1 MQAVKGM
8 RDFYPQDYRIREWL
22 FQIFREAS
30 LKSGFEFYDA
40 SVVEHEELYVRKAG
54 EEITEQLYTF
64 EDKSG
69 RKIALRPEMTPT
81 LARMVIAQYRQL
93 PGRLKWA
100 AIAQCFR
107 YERMTRGRKREHYQ
121 WNLDV
126 LGDESQFAELELL
139 TTAIHALES
148 MGLSSNEVKLRISN
162 RNLLADVLT
171 GLGVDKS
178 DHIKVFLQIDKLGKM
193 EDSALIEALVKEG
206 IPQTLALRVLEVVQL
221 KSLDEVSALVIELN
235 APKQGL
241 NQIKE
246 LFSLLNH
253 YGFSDWLVFDFS
265 IVRGLAY
272 YTGTVFE
279 FFDASRGLRAIA
291 GGGRYDHLI
300 QNLADIDL
308 SDKAKGSISMPAVG
322 FGFGDVVIL
331 ELLSD
336 LKKLPEIK
344 PHLDFYLA
352 PFGEEE
358 RILLLPLLKE
368 LRHKGFFA
376 EMHAGIAKPRKLLEA
391 ALEKGA
397 LHCIMMGSEEK
408 QKGEIRIKTFATR
421 EEQSLNLSDFL
432 SSL

>member
-1 MQAVKGM
+1 MQSVKGM
-8 RDFYPQDYRIREWL
+8 RDFYPKDYRIREWL
-22 FQIFREAS
+22 FQIFKDAS
-30 LKSGFEFYDA
+30 TKSGFEFYDA
-40 SVVEHEELYVRKAG
+40 PVVEHEELYIRKAG

-64 EDKSG
+64 EDKSE
-69 RKIALRPEMTPT
+69 RKIALRPEMTPS
-81 LARMVIAQYRQL
+81 LARMVLAQYRQL

-126 LGDESQFAELELL
+126 LGDDSQFAELELL

-148 MGLSSNEVKLRISN
+148 MGLNSHEVKLRISN
-162 RNLLADVLT
+162 RNLLADVLS
-171 GLGVDKS
+171 GLGVDPA
-178 DHIKVFLQIDKLGKM
+178 DHLKIFLQIDKLGKV
-193 EDSALIEALVKEG
+193 EDSVLIAAMVKDG
-206 IPQTLALRVLEVVQL
+206 TSQAMATRILEVVKL
-221 KSLDEVSALVIELN
+221 KSLDEVSELVASLN
-235 APKQGL
+235 APTRGL
-241 NQIKE
+241 GQVQE
-246 LFSLLNH
+246 LFSLLHH

-300 QNLADIDL
+300 QNLADTEL
-308 SDKAKGSISMPAVG
+308 SDKAKGSIAMPAVG

-336 LKKLPEIK
+336 LGKLPEIK

-352 PFGEEE
+352 PFGSAE
-358 RILLLPLLKE
+358 RLSLLPLLRR
-368 LRHKGFFA
+368 LRQKGFDV
-376 EMHAGIAKPRKLLEA
+376 EMHPGDAKPRKLLEA
-391 ALEKGA
+391 ALQRGA
-397 LHCIMMGSEEK
+397 LHCIMMGSEEREK
-408 QKGEIRIKTFATR
+408 AEIRIKTFATR
-421 EEQSLNLSDFL
+421 EEQVVSLADFL
-432 SSL
+432 NSL